1 MEFDETGAPHQVV
14 MLENKH
20 DGKVVAI
27 NKDADNVIAKVHRHI
42 TSISIPVTKCNKSFR
57 LNLHLKWFS
66 LILRY
71 IHVTTTF
78 FILTDSAL
86 ISI

>member
-27 NKDADNVIAKVHRHI
+27 NKDEDNVIAKVRHI
-42 TSISIPVTKCNKSFR
+42 TSISIPVTKCNKSVRF
-57 LNLHLKWFS
+57 NLHLKWLS
-66 LILRY
+66 LILVY
-71 IHVTTTF
+71 IHTTTKF
-78 FILTDSAL
+78 FIPIGSAL
-86 ISI
+86 I